1 MNDKIYDKI
10 KKLLSLA
17 GDGNFESESN
27 TALDMANSL
36 MQRYNITSKNMDEYF
51 REQELGKLVNSQKEE
66 PHLYK
71 IWEKML
77 MSALAHLFNC
87 EVVFNHDGSRK
98 LTMRVLGREGN
109 VRTAI
114 AMNDWIVKKIKED
127 AKKKYPG
134 RNMSARNSYALGCV
148 DNICSRVAKMVED
161 RNKEAVQ
168 NGWGLVPVD
177 EVKQFMRQQFPHL
190 SHSKSKATNSDSK
203 AYGAGIVDGA
213 NIGLN
218 KQFGLKAISA

>member
-1 MNDKIYDKI
+1 MNDKIYEKI
-10 KKLLSLA
+10 KKLMALSS
-17 GDGNFESESN
+17 GSNFEDESN
-27 TALDMANSL
+27 TALAMANSL
-36 MQRYNITSKNMDEYF
+36 MEQYNITAKDLDEYG
-51 REQELGKLVNSQKEE
+51 RSQEFGKLTNDQKGE
-66 PHLYK
+66 PTLYK
-71 IWEKML
+71 IWEKQL
-77 MSALAHLFNC
+77 MNAMAKLFNC
-87 EVVFNHDGSRK
+87 ELVLSHEVSRK
-98 LTMRVLGREGN
+98 STMHILGREGN

-161 RNKEAVQ
+161 RNKEGVQ